1 MKLLLLSN
9 DLMIGARVDGAARQ
23 HGLTM
28 LTVGDIPAAV
38 DVASEDDCRV
48 LIVDL
53 RVPSLNV
60 GALVSAVRDCRDSPL
75 PIVACAPHVH
85 EAKLSAAREAGCDA
99 VITRGQLDREL
110 EAIVGCLLTG

>member
-1 MKLLLLSN
+1 
-9 DLMIGARVDGAARQ
+9 MIGACVEGAARQ

-28 LTVGDIPAAV
+28 LTVGDISAAV
-38 DVASEDDCRV
+38 DAASEADSRV
-48 LIVDL
+48 LIVDMRL
-53 RVPSLNV
+53 PGLNV
-60 GALVSAVRDCRDSPL
+60 GALVSAVRDCREETL

-110 EAIVGCLLTG
+110 GEIVASLLAG